1 MALHRPSSPVV
12 VDQDLQQL
20 YDQVWAGF
28 ETEDTQSPTTRSLES
43 ATTYTASPYSNSFH
57 PNSAELSARLPRDRP
72 GRGHRVQ
79 ESADREDISRIYSV
93 YASDAGNNEYRSP
106 TPSNGSYDNHDSHSL
121 YTMSPISPV
130 SSAAA
135 TYGRSTRSAS
145 TRSNGRDISGSER
158 RLPLPPTPTQ
168 GHTSSNPAS
177 VPVSS
182 GHERERVSLGVGLP
196 ANPRPHAS
204 PSPTRDRNERVGR
217 PSPVDVPAYLT
228 ADYLPTETP
237 SQPRPRKRSP
247 SPYQENRGVQVINGN
262 RASPSLVVAPLPP
275 SGLPPSPS
283 PRTTSYGDVPKSRSE
298 MNRWNS
304 TVSTFSTTS
313 TIINGVNA
321 QGHPIVPPP
330 PPLPSRA
337 SQQSYSMPDPDPYYD
352 AGGPST
358 IVRRPTDI
366 LKDLRGMRDDESEH
380 FNVEVVDDGPSYDY
394 DEFQRADEASSSSAR
409 RRRNQRSHRDW
420 TWEYSSDNP
429 DEHNYYSSDEFV
441 NFSLLSHLAVQ
452 LRDKVPREVHMKGGI
467 QYERAFTGKDVVDTI
482 QSLIKRHLLLNHSLN
497 LTPSSSYPSTAID
510 RKAALHVARSL
521 QTQLLFYEV
530 EGGGRE
536 LCDGV
541 DDVYMFSDD
550 SAYCTNGN
558 SSSSGFFPT
567 SAELPLPTAVV
578 TMLTR
583 CYVPTCVDDKPCYA
597 WDCPKR
603 GHSLHKMLATPLS
616 RINNNSSSSFAKP
629 PAPYPSKAM
638 SPPVKPTF
646 PAAAYS
652 NSSFSSNPR
661 SSGSSTQSSLSRKLT
676 RSATD
681 DKKPWKETHHPR
693 ANCKGDGIPGRSGF
707 ARNRANGSVGGVA
720 RRALWCFWDDDRR
733 WWCILIFSSVYSIR
747 YRFRLIADLILIC
760 TSVMSPDPLLR
771 SYHPTSTPSSLIP
784 NHIANTSVRGSPCP
798 SAGVAV
804 LELSNGLASGEWRA
818 GWGNGWVQG
827 QGFVGIGGRSETGG
841 WTGKT
846 GYDEWVAVWST
857 CGLGGIS
864 VFNNKAGDGGWGNE
878 DWKKIVADQE
888 SRRANGEEPDAGGT
902 LPAIDLKRFTDLLAL
917 PAMHLQ
923 SYPALLSTILA
934 ESTSAN
940 TVSSSASSSMTNST
954 NPKANKKRGGK
965 EVESEENPGCVVF
978 EGGYSSNESAVG
990 YGKVKTFQLS
1000 MNVGANGING
1010 SRGGMGEPAIKW
1022 EWFDLVSEEERK
1034 EIGKAEIKRQAIIF
1048 ELIKGELGY
1057 VKDLEN
1063 VEQMYITPLLNS
1075 STTSTTHH
1083 PSRSTLFRIQY
1094 DEHPTLR
1101 SISAPILDAALNWRE
1116 AYMEYIP
1123 NYPIA
1128 AYLIDSQM
1136 RLNPAFKDFVQKCTR
1151 HPDSHRLDMKNFI
1164 NRPIPR
1170 LLRYEL
1176 LLKGILE
1183 ETPAGPVNGHA
1194 SSSRQS
1200 ASSSRGANVAE
1211 HEDRTAIPQVLDV
1224 IRRLGKDTE
1233 PGVVSAKSKV
1243 ELWRYNEGL
1252 VFKQGEWIDMDL
1264 LDPSRSM
1271 IHSGKLLRQTD
1282 GLEWSGWTELYVLLF
1297 DNYLVLTKPKER
1309 DDGTKY
1315 HVNRRPIP
1323 LDLLTIDSLTE
1334 PPVQRST
1341 GPGLLRG
1348 LRSQGGGSAGQ
1359 GQAAGHEVSNSVS
1372 NDLLASPDNNTPV
1385 DSPSDS
1391 ASSRLVYPITLYHL
1405 GRTTPQTSSAFPT
1418 TALTTPSASSS
1429 SRSQQK
1435 PPPNI
1440 ILYAES
1446 AAARA
1451 EWGAKLQDALG
1462 IRRVVQ
1468 ESNKVFEV
1476 EILSGD
1482 TFLSPAGVDGAS
1494 GGAGGGVLGGWSQ
1507 DGTITGKVTCSVPF
1521 NTADGRGLVAVGCA
1535 EGVWIGFRHDP
1546 KSMRRVLHLKLVTQC
1561 AMLEDYGIF
1570 LVLAD
1575 KSLFAY
1581 HIEALVPSSP
1591 SANAS
1596 SQVPQ
1601 KLNGSKDVHF
1611 FTVGTLHGRTLV
1623 IYMKKRGLDSIFRVL
1638 EPVSEKI
1645 NERAKA
1651 PSGLA
1656 SRLFVRSPRSE
1667 WFKIY
1672 RDFFLPSESY
1682 DLIFLKATIA
1692 ILCSKGFEIMN
1703 LNDFKSVTIPGLQRD
1718 EPRSAYLAKRCESCR
1733 PLGMFKS
1740 GEDEFLLCYTEFGVY
1755 VDKHGDPNRAAGTI
1769 EWEGTAE
1776 RVALHAPYVLL
1787 FDSRFIEVRH
1797 LETGRLA
1804 QIIPGNDIRCTWDG
1818 RGISSLNAS
1827 SPSAQTMSFAD
1838 GRDEPLN
1845 QDAQVHAV
1853 MNAPEVVGGPRSR
1866 AVVQQLFE
1874 LLPTVP
1880 LFLPESLPEVVGNNS
1895 NSSGSYSGGASA
1907 YSGSGSGSARVLALQ
1922 DHQARDCPFR
1932 NIRMPHHLRNSETR
1946 RRGGH
1951 DDRDLIPFVSILK
1964 IVDV

>member
-1 MALHRPSSPVV
+1 
-12 VDQDLQQL
+12 
-20 YDQVWAGF
+20 
-28 ETEDTQSPTTRSLES
+28 
-43 ATTYTASPYSNSFH
+43 
-57 PNSAELSARLPRDRP
+57 
-72 GRGHRVQ
+72 
-79 ESADREDISRIYSV
+79 
-93 YASDAGNNEYRSP
+93 
-106 TPSNGSYDNHDSHSL
+106 
-121 YTMSPISPV
+121 
-130 SSAAA
+130 
-135 TYGRSTRSAS
+135 
-145 TRSNGRDISGSER
+145 
-158 RLPLPPTPTQ
+158 
-168 GHTSSNPAS
+168 
-177 VPVSS
+177 
-182 GHERERVSLGVGLP
+182 
-196 ANPRPHAS
+196 
-204 PSPTRDRNERVGR
+204 
-217 PSPVDVPAYLT
+217 
-228 ADYLPTETP
+228 
-237 SQPRPRKRSP
+237 
-247 SPYQENRGVQVINGN
+247 
-262 RASPSLVVAPLPP
+262 
-275 SGLPPSPS
+275 
-283 PRTTSYGDVPKSRSE
+283 
-298 MNRWNS
+298 
-304 TVSTFSTTS
+304 
-313 TIINGVNA
+313 
-321 QGHPIVPPP
+321 
-330 PPLPSRA
+330 
-337 SQQSYSMPDPDPYYD
+337 
-352 AGGPST
+352 
-358 IVRRPTDI
+358 
-366 LKDLRGMRDDESEH
+366 
-380 FNVEVVDDGPSYDY
+380 
-394 DEFQRADEASSSSAR
+394 
-409 RRRNQRSHRDW
+409 
-420 TWEYSSDNP
+420 
-429 DEHNYYSSDEFV
+429 
-441 NFSLLSHLAVQ
+441 
-452 LRDKVPREVHMKGGI
+452 
-467 QYERAFTGKDVVDTI
+467 
-482 QSLIKRHLLLNHSLN
+482 
-497 LTPSSSYPSTAID
+497 
-510 RKAALHVARSL
+510 
-521 QTQLLFYEV
+521 
-530 EGGGRE
+530 
-536 LCDGV
+536 
-541 DDVYMFSDD
+541 
-550 SAYCTNGN
+550 
-558 SSSSGFFPT
+558 
-567 SAELPLPTAVV
+567 
-578 TMLTR
+578 
-583 CYVPTCVDDKPCYA
+583 
-597 WDCPKR
+597 
-603 GHSLHKMLATPLS
+603 
-616 RINNNSSSSFAKP
+616 
-629 PAPYPSKAM
+629 
-638 SPPVKPTF
+638 
-646 PAAAYS
+646 
-652 NSSFSSNPR
+652 
-661 SSGSSTQSSLSRKLT
+661 
-676 RSATD
+676 
-681 DKKPWKETHHPR
+681 
-693 ANCKGDGIPGRSGF
+693 
-707 ARNRANGSVGGVA
+707 
-720 RRALWCFWDDDRR
+720 
-733 WWCILIFSSVYSIR
+733 
-747 YRFRLIADLILIC
+747 
-760 TSVMSPDPLLR
+760 MSPDPLLR
-771 SYHPTSTPSSLIP
+771 SYHPTSTPSSIIP
-784 NHIANTSVRGSPCP
+784 NHIANTSVRVSVSERGSRT
-798 SAGVAV
+798 
-804 LELSNGLASGEWRA
+804 SGEWRA
-818 GWGNGWVQG
+818 
-827 QGFVGIGGRSETGG
+827 VGVMDGSLGGRSETGG

-857 CGLGGIS
+857 CE
-864 VFNNKAGDGGWGNE
+864 FW
-878 DWKKIVADQE
+878 
-888 SRRANGEEPDAGGT
+888 
-902 LPAIDLKRFTDLLAL
+902 
-917 PAMHLQ
+917 
-923 SYPALLSTILA
+923 
-934 ESTSAN
+934 
-940 TVSSSASSSMTNST
+940 
-954 NPKANKKRGGK
+954 
-965 EVESEENPGCVVF
+965 
-978 EGGYSSNESAVG
+978 
-990 YGKVKTFQLS
+990 
-1000 MNVGANGING
+1000 VGANGING

-1063 VEQMYITPLLNS
+1063 AEQMYITPLLNS
-1075 STTSTTHH
+1075 STTSTPIIPPAQVNQFITGIFGNIHDLHAHH
-1083 PSRSTLFRIQY
+1083 LSLLQALFRIQY

-1123 NYPIA
+1123 NYLIA
-1128 AYLIDSQM
+1128 AYLIDLQM
-1136 RLNPAFKDFVQKCTR
+1136 RLNPAFKEFVQKCTR

-1164 NRPIPR
+1164 NRPIQR

-1183 ETPAGPVNGHA
+1183 ETPAGPVNRHA
-1194 SSSRQS
+1194 GSSRQS
-1200 ASSSRGANVAE
+1200 ASSSHGGNVAE
-1211 HEDRTAIPQVLDV
+1211 HEDRTVIQQVLNV

-1233 PGVVSAKSKV
+1233 PGVVRAKSKV

-1282 GLEWSGWTELYVLLF
+1282 GFGVEWV
-1297 DNYLVLTKPKER
+1297 
-1309 DDGTKY
+1309 DG
-1315 HVNRRPIP
+1315 VWSSPNPRREMTGRNITSTPIP
-1323 LDLLTIDSLTE
+1323 LDVLTIDSLTE

-1341 GPGLLRG
+1341 GPGLLGG
-1348 LRSQGGGSAGQ
+1348 LRSQGGGSVGQ

-1418 TALTTPSASSS
+1418 TAFTTPSTSSS

-1468 ESNKVFEV
+1468 ESNKMFEV
-1476 EILSGD
+1476 KILSGD

-1546 KSMRRVLHLKLVTQC
+1546 KSIRRVLHLKLVTQC

-1733 PLGMFKS
+1733 PIGMFES
-1740 GEDEFLLCYTEFGVY
+1740 GEDEFLLCYTEFGVH

-1797 LETGRLA
+1797 LETGHLA
-1804 QIIPGNDIRCTWDG
+1804 QIIPGNDIHCTWDG

-1827 SPSAQTMSFAD
+1827 SPSAQTMSSAD
-1838 GRDEPLN
+1838 GRDELLN

-1853 MNAPEVVGGPRSR
+1853 MNAPEVVGGPRTR
-1866 AVVQQLFE
+1866 GVVQQLFE

-1880 LFLPESLPEVVGNNS
+1880 LFLPESPPEVAGNNS
-1895 NSSGSYSGGASA
+1895 TSSGSYSGGSLYTHSNSPSSGS
-1907 YSGSGSGSARVLALQ
+1907 YSGGSLYKHHMSSFSTLVSSNPSSENWPSSADYSR
-1922 DHQARDCPFR
+1922 
-1932 NIRMPHHLRNSETR
+1932 
-1946 RRGGH
+1946 
-1951 DDRDLIPFVSILK
+1951 K
-1964 IVDV
+1964 